1 MIEGPNVSSG
11 SENGARLQGLPRNLG
26 GLLVSTRRNNQRH
39 RGAGRSRPRG
49 LSRVGCP
56 GRGGANFWTTH
67 GGIADEV
74 PRDGRGGIGAPHSTE
89 EAGEPLQR
97 DSVEGRGRRIA
108 ELRERKM
115 TGTPRPES
123 ISTKQT
129 RIANLARQMPGKALT
144 SLAHHMDLAWL
155 AEAFRRTRKDG
166 AVGVDGQ
173 TAGEYETNLMENLQG
188 LLNRAKSG
196 SYRAPPVRRVLIPKG
211 DGSKTRPIGIPTFED
226 KILQRAV
233 VMLLEPVFEYDFYD
247 FSYGFRPGRS
257 AHNAIDSLSRDIRSM
272 GGGWVL
278 DVDVKAFFDT
288 LVHKT
293 LRDLLS
299 QRIADGVITRLVGK
313 WLHAGVLDGGV
324 VTHSELGTPQG
335 GVISPLL
342 ANIYLHV
349 VLDEWWDKEVLPR
362 LKGRAS
368 LVRYADDFVIVFS
381 VMEDALRVQE
391 VLPKRFNRFGLT
403 LHPEKTKLVRFRPA
417 RKDDPKPGSFD
428 FLGFTFYWG
437 RPRKG
442 GWRPQRKTAKS
453 RFTRGL
459 KALNRW
465 MRAARHFSLP
475 KQAITLAQKLRGHMN
490 YYGIAGN
497 SRAINRFHYEVRRL
511 WYKWLRRRS
520 QRTRVT
526 WEWFNRMLE
535 RLRLPPARLRPVDR
549 QLRLANL

>member
-1 MIEGPNVSSG
+1 M
-11 SENGARLQGLPRNLG
+11 
-26 GLLVSTRRNNQRH
+26 
-39 RGAGRSRPRG
+39 
-49 LSRVGCP
+49 
-56 GRGGANFWTTH
+56 
-67 GGIADEV
+67 
-74 PRDGRGGIGAPHSTE
+74 
-89 EAGEPLQR
+89 
-97 DSVEGRGRRIA
+97 
-108 ELRERKM
+108 
-115 TGTPRPES
+115 
-123 ISTKQT
+123 
-129 RIANLARQMPGKALT
+129 
-144 SLAHHMDLAWL
+144 
-155 AEAFRRTRKDG
+155 
-166 AVGVDGQ
+166 
-173 TAGEYETNLMENLQG
+173 
-188 LLNRAKSG
+188 
-196 SYRAPPVRRVLIPKG
+196 
-211 DGSKTRPIGIPTFED
+211 
-226 KILQRAV
+226 
-233 VMLLEPVFEYDFYD
+233 
-247 FSYGFRPGRS
+247 
-257 AHNAIDSLSRDIRSM
+257 
-272 GGGWVL
+272 
-278 DVDVKAFFDT
+278 
-288 LVHKT
+288 
-293 LRDLLS
+293 
-299 QRIADGVITRLVGK
+299 
-313 WLHAGVLDGGV
+313 
-324 VTHSELGTPQG
+324 THSELGTPQG